1 LIAVV
6 VAALKGLLAVE
17 GKSRVSCGEGRGG
30 RKVLAAAVVV
40 VVLAVKKQV

>member
-1 LIAVV
+1 MLIAVV

-30 RKVLAAAVVV
+30 RKVLAAVV